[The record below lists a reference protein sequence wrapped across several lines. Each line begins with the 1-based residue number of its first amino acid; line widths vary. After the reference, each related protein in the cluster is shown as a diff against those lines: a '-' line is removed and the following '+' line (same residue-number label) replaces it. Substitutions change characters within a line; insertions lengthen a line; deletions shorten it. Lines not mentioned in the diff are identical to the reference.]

1 MQAVAAALAL
11 TVLAGGRGPYWATLL
26 LALAA
31 LVGWSRLHLQVH
43 FPSDVLA
50 GAIAAV
56 LWVAGLHRL
65 LWWDDPT
72 RKGG

>member
-1 MQAVAAALAL
+1 
-11 TVLAGGRGPYWATLL
+11 LL

-50 GAIAAV
+50 GAIAAG